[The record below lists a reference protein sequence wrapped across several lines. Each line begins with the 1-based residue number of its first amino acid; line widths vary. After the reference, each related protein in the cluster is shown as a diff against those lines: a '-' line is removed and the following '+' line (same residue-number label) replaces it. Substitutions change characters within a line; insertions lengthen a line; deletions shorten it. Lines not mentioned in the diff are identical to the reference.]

1 MNKSKVLEIIQNG
14 ENSGIEFKRDDLRPE
29 QIARELV
36 AMANFKGGRIILGV
50 EDDGTIS
57 GLQRDDLETWIMDT
71 VFGRYIHP
79 QILPFYEEVDL
90 GDGKRIAIITISE
103 GVSKPYVLRHNDRE
117 DIYIRIG
124 STCRL
129 ATREQTARL
138 FESGGLLHTE
148 ILPVS
153 GTTLD
158 DLDLARLKD
167 YLQNL
172 VGDTETPESAKAWI
186 ERLCGLGFMAEHG
199 GTMYCTIAGL
209 LLFGHSPRHSLRQA
223 GIRWMCFE
231 GVDMDYSAKDDT
243 IIDAPM
249 VALGAGRSGSG
260 RHIVQGGLI
269 ERLMDRIRPFIT
281 GPDVMV
287 DHLRRE
293 PTYLYPLDAI
303 REAILNALAHRDWT
317 RSTEIEIVNYAD
329 RIEITSPG
337 ALPNSM
343 TIEKVLAGQRS
354 PRNSIIVDVLRDY
367 GYVEVRGMGVRRKIV
382 PLTREFTGK
391 EAILKPT
398 DDYFKVII
406 PSKSGP

>member
-1 MNKSKVLEIIQNG
+1 MERSKILEIIANG
-14 ENSGIEFKRDDLRPE
+14 ENSGVEFKRDDVRPE
-29 QIARELV
+29 QIAREIV
-36 AMANFKGGRIILGV
+36 AMANFQGGRVFLGV
-50 EDDGTIS
+50 EDDGSIS
-57 GLQRDDLETWIMDT
+57 GIQRKDLETWVMDS
-71 VFGRYIHP
+71 VFGRYVHP
-79 QILPFYEEVDL
+79 QILPFYEEVEL
-90 GDGKRIAIITISE
+90 GEGKRVAVITISE
-103 GVSKPYVLRHNDRE
+103 GVSKPYVLRNKDRE
-117 DIYIRIG
+117 DIYIRVG
-124 STCRL
+124 STCKL
-129 ATREQTARL
+129 ASREQTARL
-138 FESGGLLHTE
+138 FASGGLLHTE

-172 VGDTETPESAKAWI
+172 VGDADTPESSAAWV
-186 ERLCGLGFMAEHG
+186 ERLCGLGFMVRQGSESL
-199 GTMYCTIAGL
+199 CTIAGV
-209 LLFGHSPRHSLRQA
+209 LLFGHGPRHSLRQA
-223 GIRWMCFE
+223 GIRWMSFS
-231 GVDMDYSAKDDT
+231 GVDMEYAAEDDT
-243 IIDAPM
+243 IMDGPM

-260 RHIVQGGLI
+260 RRTIQGGLL
-269 ERLMDRIRPFIT
+269 ERLLDRMRPFIT

-293 PTYLYPLDAI
+293 PTFHYPVDAI

-317 RSTEIEIVNYAD
+317 RATEIEVVNYAD

-354 PRNSIIVDVLRDY
+354 PRNPIIVDVLRDY

-391 EAILKPT
+391 EAILEPA
-398 DDYFKVII
+398 DDYFRVII
-406 PSKSGP
+406 PSK